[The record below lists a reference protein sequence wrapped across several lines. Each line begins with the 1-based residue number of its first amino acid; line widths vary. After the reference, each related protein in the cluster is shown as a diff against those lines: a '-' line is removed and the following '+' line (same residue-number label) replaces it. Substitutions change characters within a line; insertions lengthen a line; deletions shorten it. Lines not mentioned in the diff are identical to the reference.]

1 MYTYERCIEDW
12 QDAVKPGTAQERVE
26 LTEKWNGYYSYL
38 AKQQQGKTYAASK
51 EAAGIIDF
59 MLREGILLTSDSVL
73 DIGAGMGGYTLELAR
88 HCGSVTAMDANENCL
103 AVLDKRAQQM
113 NIDNIKIVPL
123 MWENLDAEARRGK
136 YDFVFSSMC
145 PTICTPHDLE
155 KMEEL
160 TRRTVCIIT
169 VMRGSYEKHRRE
181 MMRLLDVKAKGMATE
196 AMYYY
201 NALYLMGRQP
211 NVKCWSYQA
220 KYPMPI
226 DDAMERYP
234 VYFKTFGIS
243 EERTIE
249 FLREY
254 YAENAENG
262 NLTEEC
268 QMNMA
273 MIYWNTPGKNN

>member
-1 MYTYERCIEDW
+1 
-12 QDAVKPGTAQERVE
+12 
-26 LTEKWNGYYSYL
+26 
-38 AKQQQGKTYAASK
+38 
-51 EAAGIIDF
+51 
-59 MLREGILLTSDSVL
+59 
-73 DIGAGMGGYTLELAR
+73 
-88 HCGSVTAMDANENCL
+88 
-103 AVLDKRAQQM
+103 
-113 NIDNIKIVPL
+113 
-123 MWENLDAEARRGK
+123 
-136 YDFVFSSMC
+136 
-145 PTICTPHDLE
+145 
-155 KMEEL
+155 
-160 TRRTVCIIT
+160 
-169 VMRGSYEKHRRE
+169 